1 MMTDLRFAL
10 RQLQKSPGFTFLA
23 VITLTLGIG
32 LNTAIFSLIN
42 DLFLKGLPFQEP
54 ERVLHILTKAKD
66 RTDEFQMSAPR
77 FMFYR
82 DGQTIFS
89 GFAAENHQ
97 AAAVT
102 GLGDP
107 LSVPIFKTT
116 ANWFDVLGV
125 RPIMGRTFLP
135 QEEEGADVAI
145 ITDRFWKARFAGTQD
160 IIGKTI
166 VLDGVAHTIVGVIA
180 ALPVSWTGTPNAHIW
195 TTKPMAIA
203 GFSHE
208 KMMHGSA
215 FLRVIGRLK
224 AGVTLAQAK
233 AGLGTLEENYRSQF
247 PQKSDA
253 QNRNIMKTLPEDVT
267 ENLRPGFATLLTAVG
282 FVLLIACSNVANLLL
297 VRFSGRRREISLRL
311 ALGATRGSVLRLF
324 VFESVLISLLA
335 GILGAALAWQL
346 VPLVPK
352 LTANFLPIEQG
363 SSSALSLPVLLFT
376 IGVSLLT
383 GFAMGLYPALQSSR
397 ANIVEALKEG
407 GRGTAGSIRQQR
419 FRKILVGAQVAL
431 SVTLLAGA
439 SLLITSFV
447 RLSQQDPGFNTEK
460 LWIGVTVLSQAQY
473 PDQASR
479 TRLAEQLQTALRA
492 TPGFEEV
499 MLSSGF
505 PLFGHP
511 GATFYTR
518 SDGNVPPVAD
528 RKGAPSNDVMPGW
541 FRAAG
546 IPLLAGRDFNEQDVP
561 DHPNVLI
568 ISKAGAKTVFGDE
581 NPIGKT
587 LLITNGSVPVEI
599 VGVVGDVRSVQLNR
613 PNNMEFYRPFAQ
625 NNFPY
630 LRIVVRSALPPET
643 ITRSAKTALHGID
656 PGLALIWPRPF
667 SEIMAE
673 ALGQAK
679 LMMVLLG
686 VFAGVALLLATV
698 GVYGAVSYTVE
709 QRTSEI
715 GVRMALG
722 AQAMDVLRLVVKQG
736 MTPVIFG
743 LVAGL
748 AAAIAFGKLIAS
760 QLYQVSAHSPL
771 LLAMTATVL
780 AVAALLACLF
790 PARRASQLNP
800 VEALRM
806 E

>member
-10 RQLQKSPGFTFLA
+10 RQLIKSPGFTFLA

-42 DLFLKGLPFQEP
+42 DLFLRGLPFQEP
-54 ERVLHILTKAKD
+54 ERILHILTKGKD

-77 FMFYR
+77 FMLYR
-82 DGQTIFS
+82 DAQTIFS
-89 GFAAENHQ
+89 GFAAENQQ
-97 AAAVT
+97 AATVT

-107 LSVPIFKTT
+107 LSVPIFKAT

-145 ITDRFWKARFAGTQD
+145 ITERFWKARFAGSQD

-180 ALPVSWTGTPNAHIW
+180 NMPVSWTGTPNANIW
-195 TTKPMAIA
+195 TTKPMVIP

-208 KMMHGSA
+208 KMMRGST

-224 AGVTLAQAK
+224 PGVTLDQAK
-233 AGLGTLEENYRSQF
+233 AELGTLEDDYRSQF
-247 PQKSDA
+247 PEKGDA
-253 QNRNIMKTLPEDVT
+253 QFRNIIKTLPEDVT

-335 GILGAALAWQL
+335 GVLGAALAWQL

-363 SSSALSLPVLLFT
+363 SASALSVPVLLFT
-376 IGVSLLT
+376 IGLSLVT

-397 ANIVEALKEG
+397 ADIVDALKEG
-407 GRGTAGSIRQQR
+407 GRGTQGSVRQQR

-447 RLSQQDPGFNTEK
+447 RLSQQDPGFNTDK

-479 TRLAEQLQTALRA
+479 ARFAEQLQTALRA
-492 TPGFEEV
+492 TPGFEDV
-499 MLSSGF
+499 MLSDGF
-505 PLFGHP
+505 PLFGRP
-511 GATFYTR
+511 GATLYTR
-518 SDGNVPPVAD
+518 PEGNVPPVTE
-528 RKGAPSNDVMPGW
+528 RKGAPSNDIMPGW

-546 IPLLAGRDFNEQDVP
+546 ISLIAGRDFNEQDVL
-561 DHPNVLI
+561 DHPNVII

-599 VGVVGDVRSVQLNR
+599 VGVVGDVRSVQLNQA
-613 PNNMEFYRPFAQ
+613 NNMEFYRPFAQ
-625 NNFPY
+625 ENFPY
-630 LRIVVRSALPPET
+630 VRIVVRSPLPTET
-643 ITRSAKTALHGID
+643 ITRSVKTALRGID
-656 PGLALIWPRPF
+656 PSLALIWPQPF
-667 SEIMAE
+667 SEILAE

-698 GVYGAVSYTVE
+698 GIYGAVAYTVE

-722 AQAMDVLRLVVKQG
+722 AQTMDVLRLVMGQG
-736 MTPVIFG
+736 MKPVIFG

-748 AAAIAFGKLIAS
+748 AAALGLGKLVAA
-760 QLYQVSAHSPL
+760 QLYQTSPYNPIL
-771 LLAMTATVL
+771 LTTTATVL
-780 AVAALLACLF
+780 AMAALLACLF

-800 VEALRM
+800 VEALRA